1 MLAIQVDLW
10 RYGIAVRETEST
22 KFFGGFNMFNVIK
35 EGKNATKI
43 TIDAIDLPN
52 VSELDDLTTSAKGNK
67 TFFYKRDGFHVAVQD
82 GMYDVTVQVT
92 AYVRE
97 SSIAASTAEKPKAL
111 PKDAVMQSLAA
122 GLAASG
128 FTPEDI
134 AKLLVQLR
142 KGK

>member
-1 MLAIQVDLW
+1 
-10 RYGIAVRETEST
+10 
-22 KFFGGFNMFNVIK
+22 MFNVIK

-52 VSELDDLTTSAKGNK
+52 VADLHDLTTSEKGNK
-67 TFFYKRDGFHVAVQD
+67 TFFYKRDAFHVAVKD

-92 AYVRE
+92 AYVRA
-97 SSIAASTAEKPKAL
+97 SSIVGTAEKPKVK
-111 PKDAVMQSLAA
+111 PEDAMMQAIAS

-134 AKLLVQLR
+134 AELLVQLR
-142 KGK
+142 KKKGK